1 MIELTLEDLFAFD
14 EPKPKAKIKG
24 ERKPFTPLVEPRRFT
39 NRDLVAPQFL
49 DQMGKVT
56 SKRKDNEL
64 VRRTGPEHQ
73 VVAAEHRALQR
84 ALRFEV
90 YRNQFIMTLWETQQ
104 WN

>member
-24 ERKPFTPLVEPRRFT
+24 ERKPFTPMAEPRRFS

-49 DQMGKVT
+49 DQMGKIT
-56 SKRKDNEL
+56 SGRKDKET
-64 VRRTGPEHQ
+64 VHRAGPEHL
-73 VVAAEHRALQR
+73 VVAAEHRKLQR
-84 ALRFEV
+84 ELFFAQ
-90 YRNQFIMTLWETQQ
+90 YKATFILALWETQQ